1 LHYTQIDDK
10 SCWSGLECNFCG
22 KEEPFPFKCS
32 YCGEYFCAEHRLPEN
47 HTCKMYAIARPPRN
61 QFEQGWRSYGLSP
74 SFKAGHISKNEA
86 IAFLIG
92 AVLVWLVGYG
102 VIYSLIPPYG
112 PSSLAFYINSVLF
125 VASFLIHEYAHK
137 LVANLNGLWAEFKLN
152 AFGLALTLI
161 SIISP
166 VFKIISPGA
175 TVVFGITDV
184 KTMGKIA
191 VWGPLTNIIISLI
204 ILPFVL
210 FFEQGYLLIP
220 AFYISTLISLFNLLP
235 VSILDGR
242 KVFSWNKL
250 IWSVCFTYSFLGF
263 VYSLYLL
270 GLV

>member
-1 LHYTQIDDK
+1 
-10 SCWSGLECNFCG
+10 
-22 KEEPFPFKCS
+22 
-32 YCGEYFCAEHRLPEN
+32 
-47 HTCKMYAIARPPRN
+47 
-61 QFEQGWRSYGLSP
+61 
-74 SFKAGHISKNEA
+74 
-86 IAFLIG
+86 
-92 AVLVWLVGYG
+92 
-102 VIYSLIPPYG
+102 
-112 PSSLAFYINSVLF
+112 
-125 VASFLIHEYAHK
+125 
-137 LVANLNGLWAEFKLN
+137 LNGLWAEFKLN